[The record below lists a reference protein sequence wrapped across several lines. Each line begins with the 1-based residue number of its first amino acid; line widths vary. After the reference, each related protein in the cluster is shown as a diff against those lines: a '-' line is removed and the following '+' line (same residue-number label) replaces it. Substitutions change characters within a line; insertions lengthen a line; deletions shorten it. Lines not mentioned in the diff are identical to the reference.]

1 MLLRQIYD
9 ADLSQYA
16 YIIGCEKTS
25 EAIVIDPERDVDRYH
40 AIATS
45 EGLKLTAVAET
56 HIHADFVSG
65 ARELVGRDPA
75 MRVFLSAEGGPD
87 WQSEWARNLPNVTL
101 LRDGDTF
108 KVGNIRF
115 QALHTPGHTP
125 EHLSYLVTDEGG
137 GANEPIALLSGDSL
151 FVGDAGR
158 PDLLESAAGIPA
170 TAEKGA
176 HQLYGSLRRIANLP
190 CHVQIL
196 PAHGSGSAC
205 GKSLG
210 AVPSSTAGYEIK
222 FNPTLKL
229 AVEGPAKAFVDFI
242 LRDQPEPP
250 FYFAR
255 MKNVNRVGPA
265 VLGKL
270 PTPRQL
276 IIDEVT
282 GQLDHPNLV
291 VLDTRADRAAFMKAH
306 LRGSLYAPAK
316 GSFSDFAGSFLGPD
330 ERIVLVVDSTD
341 QVEEQVRRLIRIGFD
356 KIEGWLSV
364 ADLASANGTLAGIP
378 SVKFSEMPAFIAD
391 DPDTLV
397 LDVRRATE
405 YEDHHIKGA
414 LNVANTRLRA
424 RIAEVPA
431 DRTVIVHCQSGN
443 RASASAAYLERN
455 GRRTIYVNDAFG
467 NVPAELLE

>member
-16 YIIGCEKTS
+16 YIIGCEKTR
-25 EAIVIDPERDVDRYH
+25 EAIVIDPERDIDRYR

-45 EGLKLTAVAET
+45 EGLKLNAVAET

-65 ARELVGRDPA
+65 ARELACDPA
-75 MRVFLSAEGGPD
+75 MRVFLSAEGGRD
-87 WQSEWARNLPNVTL
+87 WQSEWARNLANVHL
-101 LRDGDTF
+101 LRDGDAF
-108 KVGNIRF
+108 KVGDTRF

-125 EHLSYLVTDEGG
+125 DHLGYLVTDEGG
-137 GANEPIALLSGDSL
+137 GSNEPIALLSGDFL

-158 PDLLESAAGIPA
+158 PDLLETAAGIA
-170 TAEKGA
+170 GTAEEGA
-176 HQLYGSLRRIANLP
+176 HQLYSSLRRIANLP

-222 FNPTLKL
+222 FNPTLRL
-229 AVEGPAKAFVDFI
+229 AIEGPSQPFVDFI
-242 LRDQPEPP
+242 LRNQPEPP

-255 MKNVNRVGPA
+255 MKNVNRGGPA
-265 VLGKL
+265 VLGSMAE
-270 PTPRQL
+270 PRQL
-276 IIDEVT
+276 TIDEVI
-282 GQLDHPNLV
+282 GQLDDPNLV

-330 ERIVLVVDSTD
+330 ERIVLVVDSAD
-341 QVEEQVRRLIRIGFD
+341 KVEDQVRRLIRIGID
-356 KIEGWLSV
+356 KIDGWLCV
-364 ADLASANGTLAGIP
+364 AALASTNGTLASIR
-378 SVKFSEMPAFIAD
+378 SVKFREVPALIAE

-397 LDVRRATE
+397 LVVGSSSQAE
-405 YEDHHIKGA
+405 A
-414 LNVANTRLRA
+414 LYSRVAQWVA
-424 RIAEVPA
+424 
-431 DRTVIVHCQSGN
+431 
-443 RASASAAYLERN
+443 
-455 GRRTIYVNDAFG
+455 
-467 NVPAELLE
+467 

>member
-1 MLLRQIYD
+1 
-9 ADLSQYA
+9 
-16 YIIGCEKTS
+16 
-25 EAIVIDPERDVDRYH
+25 
-40 AIATS
+40 
-45 EGLKLTAVAET
+45 
-56 HIHADFVSG
+56 
-65 ARELVGRDPA
+65 
-75 MRVFLSAEGGPD
+75 
-87 WQSEWARNLPNVTL
+87 L

-125 EHLSYLVTDEGG
+125 EHVAYLVTDEGG

-158 PDLLESAAGIPA
+158 PDLLETAAGIAA
-170 TAEKGA
+170 TAEEGA
-176 HQLYGSLRRIANLP
+176 HQLYSSLRRVANLP

-265 VLGKL
+265 GLGKL
-270 PTPRQL
+270 PEPPQL
-276 IIDEVT
+276 TIDEVT
-282 GQLDHPNLV
+282 GQLDNPNLV
-291 VLDTRADRAAFMKAH
+291 VLDTRADRAGFMKAH

-330 ERIVLVVDSTD
+330 DRIVLVVDSAD

-356 KIEGWLSV
+356 KIVGWLWV
-364 ADLASANGTLAGIP
+364 ADLASANGTLAVIP
-378 SVKFSEMPAFIAD
+378 SVKFREMPALIARA
-391 DPDTLV
+391 PDTVV
-397 LDVRRATE
+397 LDVRRAAE

-455 GRRTIYVNDAFG
+455 GRRTIYVNDTFG

>member
-9 ADLSQYA
+9 ADLSQYT
-16 YIIGCEKTS
+16 YIIGCENTR
-25 EAIVIDPERDVDRYH
+25 EAIVIDPERDVDRYL
-40 AIATS
+40 AIATG
-45 EGLKLTAVAET
+45 EGLKLNAVAET

-65 ARELVGRDPA
+65 ARELACDPA
-75 MRVFLSAEGGPD
+75 MHVFLSAEGGPD
-87 WQSEWARNLPNVTL
+87 WQSEWARNLANVTL

-125 EHLSYLVTDEGG
+125 EHLGYLVTDEGG
-137 GANEPIALLSGDSL
+137 GANEPIALLSGDFL

-158 PDLLESAAGIPA
+158 PDLLETAAGIA
-170 TAEKGA
+170 GTAEAGA
-176 HQLYGSLRRIANLP
+176 HQLYSSLRRIANLP

-229 AVEGPAKAFVDFI
+229 AIEGPAQAFVDFI
-242 LRDQPEPP
+242 VRNQPEPP

-255 MKNVNRVGPA
+255 MKNLNRGGPA
-265 VLGKL
+265 VLGRM
-270 PTPRQL
+270 PEPRQL
-276 IIDEVT
+276 TIDEVI
-282 GQLDHPNLV
+282 GQLDDLTLV

-306 LRGSLYAPAK
+306 LRCSLYAPAK
-316 GSFSDFAGSFLGPD
+316 GSFSDFAGSYLRPD
-330 ERIVLVVDSTD
+330 ERIVLVVDSAD

-356 KIEGWLSV
+356 KIDGWLPV
-364 ADLASANGTLAGIP
+364 AALASANGNLASIR
-378 SVKFSEMPAFIAD
+378 SVKFRELPALMAEE
-391 DPDTLV
+391 PDNLV
-397 LDVRRATE
+397 LDVRSAAEHEGR
-405 YEDHHIKGA
+405 HLRGA
-414 LNVANTRLRA
+414 LSVAHTRLQA
-424 RIAEVPA
+424 RVAEVPMN
-431 DRTVIVHCQSGN
+431 RTVIVHCQSGN
-443 RASASAAYLERN
+443 RAAPSAAYLERN

-467 NVPAELLE
+467 NVPAELLA